1 MGKKN
6 LKNSETYDLWD
17 VDPDPVTKTDQSDGA
32 IHLLRQTGKLKS
44 KLKST
49 YVHSVLPSIEIA
61 KSGASYNPSIDDYM
75 DYTKKIAKE
84 EDVDLKKQRK
94 AIQKMALRE
103 GETYCTEED
112 AKREE
117 LMGFLSSDED
127 VKSDFEI
134 KTEPSDLEDEEEK
147 TRIRKKPKVKTQ
159 KQRRKELERRVE
171 ELERL
176 KTKRTKMQQAE
187 LNRVK
192 SILKEVNK
200 DLHDRAHAVAERR
213 RKRILR
219 RLIGTKRLGHGKFE
233 EFKEPVLL
241 PREIKGSLRTLKPQ
255 GNIFKERIAS
265 FQKRNM
271 MQPPS
276 FKRAKTL
283 KTTLKFKVKDKREV
297 HPLLYRN
304 ENQENEFVNL
314 VHADAELLDPTPDLH
329 TMFIHFDLQF
339 FDGLLAGCLVDCA
352 GICYFH
358 PQSGLCTIRMSEPLL
373 KLRPRA
379 DFVQTLLHEMIHA
392 YLFVTAR
399 NTDRDG
405 HGPVFQAHMNRI
417 NRIAN
422 TNITIYHTFNAEVA
436 LYKQHWWRCDGPC
449 RNRGPFFGWVKR
461 TMNRA
466 PSSSDPWFASHQAAC
481 SGKFVKVKEP
491 EKNEKSTATSTNES
505 KPKGIVKK
513 KSTSQINPSILPF
526 LTRTADSKAEKK
538 VELIDLTNDDTP
550 STSYSGVFVGQGR
563 RLCD

>member
-6 LKNSETYDLWD
+6 VKTSETYDLWD
-17 VDPDPVTKTDQSDGA
+17 VVTETDQSDGA
-32 IHLLRQTGKLKS
+32 IYLLRQTGKLKP
-44 KLKST
+44 KQKST
-49 YVHSVLPSIEIA
+49 YVHSVLPSIEVA
-61 KSGASYNPSIDDYM
+61 TSGASYNPSIDDYM
-75 DYTKKIAKE
+75 DYTNKIAKE
-84 EDVDLKKQRK
+84 EDVDLKKQQK

-103 GETYCTEED
+103 GETYCTKED
-112 AKREE
+112 ARREE

-134 KTEPSDLEDEEEK
+134 KTEPSDFEDEEEK
-147 TRIRKKPKVKTQ
+147 TQIRKKPKVKTQ

-176 KTKRTKMQQAE
+176 KTKRTRMQQAE

-219 RLIGTKRLGHGKFE
+219 RLIGTKRLGHGKYE

-255 GNIFKERIAS
+255 GNIFK
-265 FQKRNM
+265 
-271 MQPPS
+271 
-276 FKRAKTL
+276 
-283 KTTLKFKVKDKREV
+283 D
-297 HPLLYRN
+297 PLLHRN
-304 ENQENEFVNL
+304 ENQENEYVNL

-329 TMFIHFDLQF
+329 TMFIHFNFQF
-339 FDGLLAGCLVDCA
+339 FNGLLAGCLVEW
-352 GICYFH
+352 
-358 PQSGLCTIRMSEPLL
+358 S
-373 KLRPRA
+373 
-379 DFVQTLLHEMIHA
+379 
-392 YLFVTAR
+392 
-399 NTDRDG
+399 

-466 PSSSDPWFASHQAAC
+466 PSSADTWFASHQATC
-481 SGKFVKVKEP
+481 NGKFIKVKEP
-491 EKNEKSTATSTNES
+491 EKNEKSTVTSTNES

-526 LTRTADSKAEKK
+526 LTRTAGSKSEKK
-538 VELIDLTNDDTP
+538 SRTDR
-550 STSYSGVFVGQGR
+550 SYK
-563 RLCD
+563 